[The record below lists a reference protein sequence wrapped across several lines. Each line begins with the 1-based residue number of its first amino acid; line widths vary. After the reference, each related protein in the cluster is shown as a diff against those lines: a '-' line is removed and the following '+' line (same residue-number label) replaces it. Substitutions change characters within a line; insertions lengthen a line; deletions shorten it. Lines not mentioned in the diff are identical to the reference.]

1 MNEHFYNGFIK
12 RAQDYGL
19 TVVESDSL
27 AKTAGIWDK
36 IRGTYDR
43 MVHGPAPARLGLSN
57 QDMAEQV
64 SPRLGLGDLASNV
77 PSVAKQLNDLHGY
90 TPPARLDLEGHLN
103 QTIGV
108 PMRSESISEQL
119 QRSPFVDYSKP
130 ENIEKHR
137 AYRADKMNYLA
148 NGANSSATF
157 PMKRRFSP
165 DYSLR
170 LPAVPERSPLTG
182 R

>member
-19 TVVESDSL
+19 SAVEADRL

-36 IRGTYDR
+36 IKGTYNR
-43 MVHGPAPARLGLSN
+43 MVYGPAPARLGLSR
-57 QDMAEQV
+57 QDIAEQV
-64 SPRLGLGDLASNV
+64 SPRLGLGDLASHV
-77 PSVAKQLNDLHGY
+77 PSVAKQLNDIHGY
-90 TPPARLDLEGHLN
+90 TAPPRLDLEGYLN
-103 QTIGV
+103 ERVDV
-108 PMRSESISEQL
+108 PMSSGES
-119 QRSPFVDYSKP
+119 V
-130 ENIEKHR
+130 
-137 AYRADKMNYLA
+137 
-148 NGANSSATF
+148 

-170 LPAVPERSPLTG
+170 QDERPQRAHISP

>member
-19 TVVESDSL
+19 SAVEATNL

-36 IRGTYDR
+36 IRGIYDR
-43 MVHGPAPARLGLSN
+43 AVHGPAPARLGLSN

-103 QTIGV
+103 ETIGV
-108 PMRSESISEQL
+108 PMRRESIAEQL
-119 QRSPFVDYSKP
+119 QQSPLVDYRNP

-148 NGANSSATF
+148 NGANSEARF

-170 LPAVPERSPLTG
+170 LPQVPEHAAPVLR
-182 R
+182 

>member
-1 MNEHFYNGFIK
+1 MDQHFYNGFIK

-19 TVVESDSL
+19 SVVEADNL

-36 IRGTYDR
+36 IRGTYNR
-43 MVHGPAPARLGLSN
+43 MVYGPAPARLGLSR

-90 TPPARLDLEGHLN
+90 TPPPRLDLEGHLN
-103 QTIGV
+103 ETIGV
-108 PMRSESISEQL
+108 PMRRESIVEQL
-119 QRSPFVDYSKP
+119 QQSPLVDYSKP

-137 AYRADKMNYLA
+137 AYSADKMNYLA
-148 NGANSSATF
+148 NGANSEARF

-165 DYSLR
+165 EYSLR
-170 LPAVPERSPLTG
+170 LPVPQDRVAPSL